1 MSESGILGSSPE
13 AEPVDAT
20 EDPQVE
26 DPQVEDPQVEDPQ
39 VEDPPVE
46 DPPVEHARGDFRVVV
61 VAGVSVDLPNQF
73 ATVVLRETEPPGRQ
87 VSFAIGLQDAVAL
100 SHAVRR
106 IATPRPLTTELLAEV
121 IGSFDID
128 VVAVRVVGRQG
139 STYFAELD
147 LQGRSGRAVL
157 SCRPSDGLTV
167 AQLQRVPVPILVD
180 RRLIEGHGDV
190 SPANPVESSS

>member
-1 MSESGILGSSPE
+1 MSEPGVLGSSPE
-13 AEPVDAT
+13 AEPDAGS
-20 EDPQVE
+20 DM
-26 DPQVEDPQVEDPQ
+26 PQ
-39 VEDPPVE
+39 VEDPPEEHAQVE
-46 DPPVEHARGDFRVVV
+46 DPPAGHAQGDFRMVV

-106 IATPRPLTTELLAEV
+106 IATPRPLTAELLAEV

-128 VVAVRVVGRQG
+128 IVAVRVVGRQG

-167 AQLQRVPVPILVD
+167 AQLQRVPVPVLVD
-180 RRLIEGHGDV
+180 RRLLEGHGDISPV
-190 SPANPVESSS
+190 SPVETSS